1 MDQKLLRDGIDI
13 NKNFAKEFKQRAEKK
28 KVSVEEE
35 KQKCTKAIQKEKVC
49 INKYT
54 DTHYIP

>member
-1 MDQKLLRDGIDI
+1 M
-13 NKNFAKEFKQRAEKK
+13 NKNFAKEFKQRAEKR

-35 KQKCTKAIQKEKVC
+35 NKKYTTAIQKEKVC
-49 INKYT
+49 TNKYT